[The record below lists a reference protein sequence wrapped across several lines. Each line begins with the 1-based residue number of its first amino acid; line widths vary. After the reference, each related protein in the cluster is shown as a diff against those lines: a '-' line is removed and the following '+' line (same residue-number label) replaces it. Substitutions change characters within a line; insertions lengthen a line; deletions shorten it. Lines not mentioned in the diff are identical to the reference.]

1 MRLKSVRYFLLA
13 RHCYPENN
21 AHQHEVRRDAVTK
34 DKQPIGRTAVD
45 TAAAKLS
52 IDDTPVTLARL
63 GRPPNKLASG
73 FDPYG
78 GALMPKPPAR
88 KKDLR
93 KLGEWIEAKHK
104 AEEIKRQ
111 EAALALHTGRG
122 SSQKS

>member
-1 MRLKSVRYFLLA
+1 MRYFLLA

-21 AHQHEVRRDAVTK
+21 AHQHEIRRDAVTRG
-34 DKQPIGRTAVD
+34 KQPIRRAVVD
-45 TAAAKLS
+45 APAAKLS
-52 IDDTPVTLARL
+52 IEDTVVTLARL
-63 GRPPNKLASG
+63 ARARSKLASG

-78 GALMPKPPAR
+78 GALLPKPPAR

-104 AEEIKRQ
+104 ADEIKRQ

-122 SSQKS
+122 SSRKS